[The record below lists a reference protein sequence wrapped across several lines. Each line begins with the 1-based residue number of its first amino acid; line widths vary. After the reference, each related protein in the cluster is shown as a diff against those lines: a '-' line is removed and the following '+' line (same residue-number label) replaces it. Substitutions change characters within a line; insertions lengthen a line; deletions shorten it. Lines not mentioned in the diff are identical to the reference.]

1 MQHKLKFQ
9 FARCIAESYVVL
21 TARQAGKSAK
31 MLCRCV
37 KSPMVLCL
45 NSVQPLAGVLLPT
58 TSTNNNSNNSHNNN
72 SNNSSDNVIVVVTSL
87 ARNIPLAAST
97 STAHIQLKARL
108 LVDVC
113 LKKCSQMLQGL
124 GLYPMCKVSSKR
136 VLQICKTM
144 SILVWSKSAAT

>member
-1 MQHKLKFQ
+1 MF
-9 FARCIAESYVVL
+9 CWCVTEESDDTVL
-21 TARQAGKSAK
+21 EL
-31 MLCRCV
+31 M
-37 KSPMVLCL
+37 
-45 NSVQPLAGVLLPT
+45 QPLAGGLLPT

-72 SNNSSDNVIVVVTSL
+72 NSNNSSDNVIVVVTSL
-87 ARNIPLAAST
+87 LSLVRNMPLAANT

-124 GLYPMCKVSSKR
+124 GLYPISKVSSKR